1 MKRVGL
7 IVLSVLVRVVVRA
20 QEVGAEMNSELE
32 KTVDRTWHTSPWVW
46 IIGAISLVSLLIVL
60 LILSDRKIDS

>member
-1 MKRVGL
+1 
-7 IVLSVLVRVVVRA
+7 VRVVVRA